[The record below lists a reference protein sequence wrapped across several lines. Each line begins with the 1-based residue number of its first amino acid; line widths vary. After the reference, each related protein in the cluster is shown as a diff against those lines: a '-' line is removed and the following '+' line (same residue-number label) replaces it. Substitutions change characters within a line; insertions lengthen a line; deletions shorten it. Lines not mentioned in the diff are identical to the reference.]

1 MENPSFE
8 DDLEILPARLSPIT
22 AAYVPAQRKVKES
35 KINYWVYFTFMMMG
49 VGSFR
54 VSNIFYFANFLMNKI
69 FIARCLNIGRPSNS
83 CVW

>member
-54 VSNIFYFANFLMNKI
+54 VSKNLLYANFI
-69 FIARCLNIGRPSNS
+69 ISE
-83 CVW
+83 

>member
-8 DDLEILPARLSPIT
+8 DNDLEIVPARLSPIT
-22 AAYVPAQRKVKES
+22 AAYVPVQRKVKES

-54 VSNIFYFANFLMNKI
+54 VSNNSFYANF
-69 FIARCLNIGRPSNS
+69 RTSNES
-83 CVW
+83 SVYSYSDMPE